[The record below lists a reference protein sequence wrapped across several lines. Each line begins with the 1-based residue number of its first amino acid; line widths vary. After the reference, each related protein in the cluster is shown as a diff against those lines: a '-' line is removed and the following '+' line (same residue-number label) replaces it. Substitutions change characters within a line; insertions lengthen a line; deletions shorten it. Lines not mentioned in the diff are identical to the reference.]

1 MVLCAPAERPIEIV
15 PEPEHPIPYQR
26 DRRRCPLL
34 ETTVWIFAQVHE
46 MPETASTVAGVPPL
60 RLSNTHRNTTPVV
73 GEKKFVVNDD
83 AVPPFPV
90 SRVEAAR
97 AGWST
102 VKSDELTAVPP
113 GVVTEIGPVV
123 APDGTAV
130 VIDVS
135 SCTANDATTPLNL
148 TEVVPV
154 KFMPAIVTEAPP
166 SPCDGSK
173 LVIVGGGGGGTDGMI
188 NGDELIAP
196 ARRGSP
202 K

>member
-1 MVLCAPAERPIEIV
+1 MVLCAAAERPIEIV
-15 PEPEHPIPYQR
+15 PEPEHPIPYQS

-60 RLSNTHRNTTPVV
+60 RLSNTHRNTTPVM
-73 GEKKFVVNDD
+73 GERKLVVNDD

-97 AGWST
+97 AGWSM
-102 VKSDELTAVPP
+102 VKSAELTAVPP

-123 APDGTAV
+123 APEGTAV
-130 VIDVS
+130 VIEES
-135 SCTANDATTPLNL
+135 SVTANDATTPLNL

-154 KFMPAIVTEAPP
+154 KFVPLIVTEAPA
-166 SPCDGSK
+166 SPFDGSK
-173 LVIVGGGGGGTDGMI
+173 PVIVGTGGGGPVGMI